1 MPYSR
6 HMLLIVMGAVAFVGI
21 AAGLRMQRVAEQ
33 SSSAG
38 IAVLVDDGIPVSA
51 VLPKAVDPSFF
62 NGSPTSAEAPLAPVP
77 SAIHVIPIDP
87 VSAQAYL
94 VGDVSTGK
102 IYLEKNPSAI
112 LPAASMSKLLTAVT
126 ATDMYAPTTTIEITP
141 AEASVAADSSN
152 LMAGERF
159 TASELLYPLL
169 LNSSNVAAEAL
180 ASSTDRAPFMYLMS
194 GYALEIGMSGS
205 FFADPSGLSEYDEGS
220 ASGFFLLARYLYKSR
235 PDILALTKIVSI
247 SVATTTGYV
256 PLATTTGFVPSAA
269 TAAAA
274 SHGAHAFASIH
285 PFVGDSRFLGGKTGH
300 TTAALYTM
308 LTILNIDGHPI
319 AFIVLRSQNRLV
331 DTDLLIGKV
340 EDILIGN

>member
-1 MPYSR
+1 MPSSR

-21 AAGLRMQRVAEQ
+21 AAGLRMQRLAEQ

-38 IAVLVDDGIPVSA
+38 IAMLGDDKITVDAVS
-51 VLPKAVDPSFF
+51 PKSVDPAFF
-62 NGSPTSAEAPLAPVP
+62 NGSPTSAAAPIAPASPAVP
-77 SAIHVIPIDP
+77 AVPIDP
-87 VSAQAYL
+87 ISAQAYL

-102 IYLEKNPSAI
+102 IYLEKNPSVI

-126 ATDMYAPTTTIEITP
+126 ATDMYSPTTTIEITP

-205 FFADPSGLSEYDEGS
+205 FFADPSGLSEYDQGS
-220 ASGFFLLARYLYKSR
+220 VQGFFLLARYLYKSR
-235 PDILALTKIVSI
+235 PDILALTRIVSI

-269 TAAAA
+269 TGAT
-274 SHGAHAFASIH
+274 SFHGAHVFASIH
-285 PFVGDSRFLGGKTGH
+285 PFVTDPRFLGGKTGH
-300 TTAALYTM
+300 TNAALDTM

-319 AFIVLRSQNRLV
+319 AFIVLRSLNRTA
-331 DTDLLIGKV
+331 DTQLLIGKV
-340 EDILIGN
+340 EDML